1 MKDICVRYRA
11 LSGKADAE
19 RLFAVLERLDECNG
33 FILVQAG
40 YEEEANPQIDQT
52 IAGLV
57 HDCAPAVRGIVA
69 DGSDTLRDANGR
81 LLLDTQGRRDPE
93 SKFPPKGPYS
103 ESFWCEA
110 ENSFQRRNQSMELL
124 CARGLLVSETLP
136 AMLPGTPRTLQ
147 QLCRWAVALLMVSL
161 HSE

>member
-57 HDCAPAVRGIVA
+57 HDCTRQCAELWQTVRIHCG
-69 DGSDTLRDANGR
+69 
-81 LLLDTQGRRDPE
+81 TQTAGFCWIRRE
-93 SKFPPKGPYS
+93 EETRNRSFRPKGLIQNLFGAKRRIHFSAEINPWNCCAP
-103 ESFWCEA
+103 EDFW
-110 ENSFQRRNQSMELL
+110 
-124 CARGLLVSETLP
+124 
-136 AMLPGTPRTLQ
+136 
-147 QLCRWAVALLMVSL
+147 
-161 HSE
+161 